1 MVVLSTFYLFTNFH
15 SFCFLRVTDVNKMNE
30 IEDSYRANW
39 RDNNGI
45 SKLLLAFRKV

>member
-1 MVVLSTFYLFTNFH
+1 MVVLSTFYLFKNFH
-15 SFCFLRVTDVNKMNE
+15 SYCFLRVTDMNKLNE
-30 IEDSYRANW
+30 IEDSYEAR